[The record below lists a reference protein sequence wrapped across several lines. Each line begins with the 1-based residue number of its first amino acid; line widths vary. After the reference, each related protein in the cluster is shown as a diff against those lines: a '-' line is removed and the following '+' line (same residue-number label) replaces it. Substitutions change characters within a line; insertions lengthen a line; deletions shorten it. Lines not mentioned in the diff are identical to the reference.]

1 MLWVEGTNLL
11 DEHCHLDA
19 VFWVRY
25 GHVCSV
31 EDQLEWNVVTIQA
44 FPRVQKGLKISIGHR
59 MVVEFKDDNWKM
71 GFVACEKSGHFDI
84 CVQ

>member
-19 VFWVRY
+19 VFWVWY
-25 GHVCSV
+25 GHIRGV
-31 EDQLEWNVVTIQA
+31 EDQLERNVMTIQA
-44 FPRVQKGLKISIGHR
+44 FPRVQEGLKISIGNR
-59 MVVEFKDDNWKM
+59 MLVEFKDDNRNM
-71 GFVACEKSGHFDI
+71 GFVARKKSGHFET